1 MRTQEN
7 RSKSE
12 KSLRWLVCV
21 HMYPTTY
28 QMSNLSTLRKVTVST
43 WPYISPSLVSTIL
56 VISSDGERYLIHC
69 HLCSKI
75 STFKFFCLTSSPPM
89 QNDWFSKLSSKDKC
103 SYHLIMADQR
113 RSSKALSIL
122 FSTWVLGSEFPC
134 FVSAH
139 VSAKWLTLIETVLSK
154 R

>member
-1 MRTQEN
+1 MRTQEIDQRVRN
-7 RSKSE
+7 NFGGSY
-12 KSLRWLVCV
+12 VCICTRP
-21 HMYPTTY
+21 HIKCQRPTF
-28 QMSNLSTLRKVTVST
+28 RKVTIST

-69 HLCSKI
+69 HLCFKF
-75 STFKFFCLTSSPPM
+75 STFKSFCLTPPPPM
-89 QNDWFSKLSSKDKC
+89 QNDWFSKLSSKD

-113 RSSKALSIL
+113 RSSKALSTL

-134 FVSAH
+134 SVSAH
-139 VSAKWLTLIETVLSK
+139 ASANWLTLIEIVLSK